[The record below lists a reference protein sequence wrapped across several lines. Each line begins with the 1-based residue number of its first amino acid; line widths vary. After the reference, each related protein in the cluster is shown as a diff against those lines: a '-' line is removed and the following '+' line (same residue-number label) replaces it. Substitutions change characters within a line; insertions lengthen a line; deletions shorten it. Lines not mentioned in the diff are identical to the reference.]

1 MIFTN
6 IDYFIIVLSLLSG
19 LVFIFLGLEKL
30 HKFYFGVIIGF
41 LFFIVANLY
50 IKALQSPECFKMSV
64 PPDSSFLL
72 LNKSFILGFLSLFIP
87 IFGISLTVSEFISFK
102 VYDNKIGSF
111 VFGSLVPY
119 FLLSIFS
126 YINTNAIVLISY
138 VSDIFDILSNISNI
152 SFYLE
157 KNSYL
162 SLYILV
168 FLVSFRI
175 TFWLFISFTIY
186 IINEVKKGTKKDK
199 GN

>member
-1 MIFTN
+1 MDFTN
-6 IDYFIIVLSLLSG
+6 IDYFIIVLSLLSW
-19 LVFIFLGLEKL
+19 LVFIFLWLEKL
-30 HKFYFGVIIGF
+30 HKFYFWVIIGF

-72 LNKSFILGFLSLFIP
+72 LNKSFILWFLSLFVP
-87 IFGISLTVSEFISFK
+87 IFWISLTVSEFISFK
-102 VYDNKIGSF
+102 VYDNKIWSF
-111 VFGSLVPY
+111 VFWSLVPY

-126 YINTNAIVLISY
+126 YINANSIVLISY

-175 TFWLFISFTIY
+175 IFWLFISFTVY
-186 IINEVKKGTKKDK
+186 IIWEIKKWTKKDK
-199 GN
+199 WN